1 MKYKTYIFSLLT
13 EDRLR
18 YVNKTTK
25 LFPFVNIVKSV
36 NGYDKNETINEFI
49 DLDLKFHKLKIGPK
63 KDFNTYGT
71 LACWITKV
79 KFLKFQI
86 ENNIPYALFLED
98 DAKLLPGF
106 FDSLNDIMRDKWGLL
121 DHDINIVRLFQWGEG
136 YITSLSSAK
145 RLLSIIKDT
154 GVVDNIDNQLRERSG
169 PELKL
174 SFNNFYSKWVK
185 TNEGDILKCDHLDDY
200 FYNSI
205 KKNVVT
211 RKIINSYKKNL

>member
-1 MKYKTYIFSLLT
+1 MKYETYILSLLT
-13 EDRLR
+13 PERLE
-18 YVNKTTK
+18 YINKTRK
-25 LFPFVNIVKSV
+25 LFPFVKIFNSV
-36 NGYDKNETINEFI
+36 NGYNKEETIKEF
-49 DLDLKFHKLKIGPK
+49 LDLNLNFHKLKIGPK
-63 KDFNTYGT
+63 NDFNNYGT

-79 KFLKFQI
+79 KFLKLQVSK
-86 ENNIPYALFLED
+86 EIPYALSLED

-174 SFNNFYSKWVK
+174 SFNNFYRKWVK

-205 KKNVVT
+205 KK
-211 RKIINSYKKNL
+211 